1 MTVEDSYEG
10 VYTRTIT
17 DGLFLKFDDE
27 IQYNTDFLITLN
39 TTAQNVITPKQ
50 AKIAIYGCGTPID
63 DMGTLAQVEKS
74 LNQ

>member
-1 MTVEDSYEG
+1 MTVEDDYDGFYS
-10 VYTRTIT
+10 TTIQQ
-17 DGLFLKFDDE
+17 GLIIKFPDE
-27 IQYNTDFLITLN
+27 IQYNQDFTITLN

-63 DMGTLAQVEKS
+63 AMGTLAQVEKS